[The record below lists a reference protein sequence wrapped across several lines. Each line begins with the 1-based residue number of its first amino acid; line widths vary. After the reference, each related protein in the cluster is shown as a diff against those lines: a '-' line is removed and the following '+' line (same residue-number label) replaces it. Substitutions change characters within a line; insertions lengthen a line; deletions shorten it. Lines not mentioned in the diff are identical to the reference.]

1 VGWLIAE
8 NEAGRWIGWR
18 AVSAFPLPFAW
29 EMAREMGRRR
39 GSVGGDGWGEGEG
52 QGALLFR
59 SLECVAGPGV

>member
-1 VGWLIAE
+1 MDRL
-8 NEAGRWIGWR
+8 AGGIGISP
-18 AVSAFPLPFAW
+18 AFAW

-39 GSVGGDGWGEGEG
+39 GSVGGDGWGAGEG